1 MQTGW
6 LTALIVI
13 GTNYVALA
21 GEFKP
26 FEGPKPIAVLIES
39 NPWRMV
45 MGSDTPRCIV
55 YENREVLFLKKDGCY
70 QHKLSDQEFAAFTNR
85 LTGLT
90 RLPNPKRFYDLCP
103 NITDQG
109 DTYVYVAL
117 GGRHIATQ
125 VYGSM
130 PGDPE
135 SPHDPDCDEGSK
147 KPDKLPDSLVQL
159 CSFLRSI
166 GNPQS
171 RRWQPKYIEVMVWP
185 KEYALWQPITW
196 PKEWPS
202 LDSERAVKRG
212 DSYSIFLHA
221 DLLPKSQKFLRS
233 RRETG
238 ALEIGGKKWAA
249 TYRYVFPSEPVWR
262 KVLYTR

>member
-1 MQTGW
+1 MDYERDTLSVDATELIFFRLCKHAW

-26 FEGPKPIAVLIES
+26 FEGPKRIAVLIES

-55 YENREVLFLKKDGCY
+55 YENREVLFLKKEGCY
-70 QHKLSDQEFAAFTNR
+70 QHKLSDQEFTAFTTR
-85 LTGLT
+85 LSTLT

-103 NITDQG
+103 NVTDPG

-135 SPHDPDCDEGSK
+135 SPHDPDCDEKARQASREFGAALFVSPFDRLFA
-147 KPDKLPDSLVQL
+147 KPALATKIH
-159 CSFLRSI
+159 RSY
-166 GNPQS
+166 GLAQ
-171 RRWQPKYIEVMVWP
+171 RVCT
-185 KEYALWQPITW
+185 L
-196 PKEWPS
+196 
-202 LDSERAVKRG
+202 
-212 DSYSIFLHA
+212 
-221 DLLPKSQKFLRS
+221 
-233 RRETG
+233 
-238 ALEIGGKKWAA
+238 A
-249 TYRYVFPSEPVWR
+249 TDYLAQGMAIPRF
-262 KVLYTR
+262 